1 MMMAR
6 QPKQGYKEAIEA
18 IDDAVK
24 NMSEEVSPL
33 NEPHCEITGLRGFQ
47 PGPTQTLL
55 YNHTRWLEA

>member
-24 NMSEEVSPL
+24 NMSEEVSIGNL
-33 NEPHCEITGLRGFQ
+33 I
-47 PGPTQTLL
+47 
-55 YNHTRWLEA
+55 